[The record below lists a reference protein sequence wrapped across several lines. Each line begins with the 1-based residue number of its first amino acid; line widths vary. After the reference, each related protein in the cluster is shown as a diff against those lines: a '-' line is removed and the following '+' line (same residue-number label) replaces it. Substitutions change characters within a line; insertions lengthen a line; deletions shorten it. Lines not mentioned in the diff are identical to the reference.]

1 MQTPHNAVTTAH
13 GLIQTARG
21 LCTDE
26 ASHVEIDALLAQ
38 AVDAVKDLEAERDR
52 AMREADAMTRTC
64 SRCGHPVDD
73 LERTHAR
80 RALPKEALTGPV
92 LFLYRQ
98 DMGRDIPGI
107 KVAMI
112 FATIIAVFVI
122 GALTSP
128 IAACAVLLAG
138 LVATA
143 LVTA

>member
-1 MQTPHNAVTTAH
+1 M
-13 GLIQTARG
+13 L
-21 LCTDE
+21 
-26 ASHVEIDALLAQ
+26 S
-38 AVDAVKDLEAERDR
+38 
-52 AMREADAMTRTC
+52 
-64 SRCGHPVDD
+64 
-73 LERTHAR
+73 
-80 RALPKEALTGPV
+80 KEALTGPV